1 MTLLSV
7 KDLSVSLKGRD
18 VLRDVTFDIG
28 PGEFGGLIGP
38 NGAGKTTLM
47 RAALGLLPFT
57 GTCSLAALSE
67 NARARQAAWMPQARE
82 IAWPVTVETV
92 VTLGRTPHLK
102 SIQNPADHDRK
113 AVDTALDRME
123 LGDMRHRDA
132 TQLSGGEQARVLI
145 ARALAQETPLLL
157 ADEPIAG
164 LDPAHQIST
173 MQTFAALARSG
184 KSSLVS
190 LHDLGLAARHC
201 TRLIL
206 LGGKGLVADGP
217 PQDVL
222 TSRRLADVFGVTAWF
237 QETPS
242 GMVFQ
247 PLDTLS

>member
-1 MTLLSV
+1 MSLLSV
-7 KDLSVSLKGRD
+7 TDLSVALRGHE
-18 VLRDVTFDIG
+18 VLRDVSFDIDQ
-28 PGEFGGLIGP
+28 GEFVGLIGP

-47 RAALGLLPFT
+47 RAGLGLLPFS
-57 GTCSLAALSE
+57 GHSSLAALPE
-67 NARARQAAWMPQARE
+67 AARAQKAAWMPQARE
-82 IAWPVTVETV
+82 IAWPVAVETV
-92 VTLGRTPHLK
+92 VLLGRTPYLG
-102 SIQNPADHDRK
+102 SIQKAAARDHA
-113 AVDTALDRME
+113 AVNSALDRME
-123 LGDMRHRDA
+123 LGDLRHRDA

-173 MQTFAALARSG
+173 MQTFANLAKEG

-206 LGGKGLVADGP
+206 LGDKGLIADGTP
-217 PQDVL
+217 GDVL
-222 TSRRLADVFGVTAWF
+222 TADRLAKVFGVTAWF
-237 QETPS
+237 RQTDQ

-247 PLDTLS
+247 PLEVLR